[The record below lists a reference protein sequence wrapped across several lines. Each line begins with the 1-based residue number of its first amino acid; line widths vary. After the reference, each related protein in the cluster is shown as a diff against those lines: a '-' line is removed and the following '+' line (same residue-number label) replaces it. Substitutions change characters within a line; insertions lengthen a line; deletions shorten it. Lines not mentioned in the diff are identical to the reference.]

1 MITVSLFTPVS
12 VHWLLHL
19 RVMQKTLQLPF
30 FFFCFSFLSLS
41 LDGLAKVVGIFFFYY
56 SFKRLWPG
64 SVLLIWHA
72 VWFQATSSRDWIES
86 IWIEKLNWTESIW
99 DLAFQPLKTLYLH
112 NQNNYDQQTCHGDG
126 LPRDAPT
133 HKVTWRSDH
142 VVLQN
147 QMTN

>member
-19 RVMQKTLQLPF
+19 RVTQKTLQLPF

-72 VWFQATSSRDWIES
+72 VWFQATSSRDS
-86 IWIEKLNWTESIW
+86 TESIW
-99 DLAFQPLKTLYLH
+99 NLAFQPLKTLYLH